1 MDNFKFNE
9 ERSSVMIIYQD
20 MNGETKVYDSD
31 IRRKEI
37 INEATLKK
45 MAIRDTDDP
54 SLLTVEKIFSRL
66 AEGRGADSVS
76 LLKNSIKL
84 RADQKSRA

>member
-1 MDNFKFNE
+1 MDNFKSNE
-9 ERSSVMIIYQD
+9 EGASVMIIYQGISD
-20 MNGETKVYDSD
+20 EIHVYDSD

-66 AEGRGADSVS
+66 AEGRVEVQI
-76 LLKNSIKL
+76 LCPFL
-84 RADQKSRA
+84 RTP

>member
-1 MDNFKFNE
+1 MDNSKFNE

-66 AEGRGADSVS
+66 AEGRVEVQI
-76 LLKNSIKL
+76 LCPFL
-84 RADQKSRA
+84 RTP